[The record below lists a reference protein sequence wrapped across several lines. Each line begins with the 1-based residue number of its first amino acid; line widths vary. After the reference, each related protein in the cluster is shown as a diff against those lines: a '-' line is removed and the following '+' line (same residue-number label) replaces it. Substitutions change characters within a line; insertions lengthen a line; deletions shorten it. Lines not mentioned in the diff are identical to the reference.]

1 MTGQARPLQP
11 PQAAVRERLLSFR
24 LPQAGASCGSAT
36 PYSLPSVTIPLQ
48 ITNSTLTKMINVD
61 EILALDLLT
70 LREHTE
76 LAGDVFNAETQ
87 RQLLE
92 QTVGTAEVVAVR
104 RDGALI
110 AYAMLR
116 PQEEGRWFVLGF
128 NTHPGHRNATVFS
141 ELFAQISNLAQRCS
155 IASLRSNVYRTNR
168 LSMAFHR
175 RLGFMVTRE
184 TSKGVEFTASLEDL
198 ALASP
203 ALQRQRLRRT

>member
-1 MTGQARPLQP
+1 MNPNAEDVHRSW
-11 PQAAVRERLLSFR
+11 E
-24 LPQAGASCGSAT
+24 SA
-36 PYSLPSVTIPLQ
+36 LA
-48 ITNSTLTKMINVD
+48 KMINVD

-92 QTVGTAEVVAVR
+92 QTVGTAEVVTVR

-128 NTHPGHRNATVFS
+128 NTHPGHRNATVFR
-141 ELFAQISNLAQRCS
+141 ELFAQIAHLAQCCS
-155 IASLRSNVYRTNR
+155 ISSLRSNVYRTNR
-168 LSMAFHR
+168 LSMAFHK
-175 RLGFMVTRE
+175 RLGFTVTRE

-198 ALASP
+198 AVASP
-203 ALQRQRLRRT
+203 VLQRQRLRSS